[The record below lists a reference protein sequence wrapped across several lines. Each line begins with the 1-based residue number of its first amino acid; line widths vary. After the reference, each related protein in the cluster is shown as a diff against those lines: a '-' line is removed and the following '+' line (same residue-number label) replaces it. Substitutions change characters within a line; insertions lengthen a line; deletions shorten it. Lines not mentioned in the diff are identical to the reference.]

1 MASFPGFLN
10 RISNWKTLI
19 GLILLY
25 MIFPLVLFK
34 NAETKLNALAGKV
47 IGPIDLTFG
56 YNPKRTL
63 QMVEEYGE
71 AGRAYYQQVEMSI
84 DIIYPVIYAFLFAV
98 LITIIYRRLIN
109 GPVRHLN
116 MLPFVAMTFDFLEN
130 FAIISLLKHYPEQS
144 MLMANLVEIFKLLK
158 WLMFG
163 IIIFL
168 VIYGLI
174 KLLLRK

>member
-1 MASFPGFLN
+1 MASFTSFLN

-25 MIFPLVLFK
+25 LVFAMVLLR
-34 NAETKLNALAGKV
+34 NAEEKINTLAGKE
-47 IGPIDLTFG
+47 IGPIDVRFG

-71 AGRAYYQQVEMSI
+71 AGRAYYKQVEMSL
-84 DIIYPVIYAFLFAV
+84 DILYPIVYAFLFAV

-116 MLPFVAMTFDFLEN
+116 ILPFVG
-130 FAIISLLKHYPEQS
+130 
-144 MLMANLVEIFKLLK
+144 MAEIFKLLK
-158 WLMFG
+158 WLTFFL
-163 IIIFL
+163 IIFL

-174 KLLLRK
+174 KLLIRR